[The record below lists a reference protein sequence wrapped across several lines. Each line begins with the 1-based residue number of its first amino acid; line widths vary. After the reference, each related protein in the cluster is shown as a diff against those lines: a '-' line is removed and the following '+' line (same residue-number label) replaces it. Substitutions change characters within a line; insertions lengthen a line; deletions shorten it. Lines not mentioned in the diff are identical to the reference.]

1 MSLLTYFLEQI
12 ELYYVSVVYGWSA
25 LAMLVFY
32 ILLSGQ
38 KAPYGKFNNAS
49 LVQWWHGPELNGKFS
64 WALQEGISPIVIIIV
79 ARYYGINF
87 KMFNAQSVLL
97 WQWVLH
103 YVHRAFIYPAV
114 VPSMSSSRLFV
125 VLSASMFNV
134 INASLNGFAISK
146 LDILSSG
153 NTFGIQ
159 FQLGLLVFLAGMS
172 INVLSDYQIV
182 FEKMKRANSP
192 KKSRYFIPYGFLY
205 NYVSC
210 PNYFGEI
217 IEWTGFA
224 LQVCSLT
231 APDKGSLYNVL
242 NLPALSF
249 VLWTIANL
257 GPRALQTHHWYQD
270 KFRESY
276 PKSRKALVPLII

>member
-1 MSLLTYFLEQI
+1 MSLLTFFLEYI
-12 ELYYVSVVYGWSA
+12 ERYYVSIVYGWSA
-25 LAMLVFY
+25 LAVLVFF

-38 KAPYGKFNNAS
+38 NAPYGKFNNAG
-49 LVQWWHGPELNGKFS
+49 VVKWWHGPELNGKLS

-79 ARYYGINF
+79 ARYYEINF
-87 KMFNAQSVLL
+87 TIFTAQTILL

-146 LDILSSG
+146 LDIPSSE

-159 FQLGLLVFLAGMS
+159 FQLGIFIFLAGML
-172 INVLSDYQIV
+172 INVVSDYQIV
-182 FEKMKRANSP
+182 IEKMKRANTP

-224 LQVCSLT
+224 VQVCSLT
-231 APDKGSLYNVL
+231 ASDIGSLYNVL
-242 NLPALSF
+242 TLPALSF

-257 GPRALQTHHWYQD
+257 GPRALQTHRWYQD
-270 KFRESY
+270 KFRKSY
-276 PKSRKALVPLII
+276 PKSRKALVPIII